1 VEQLQLVASESESMG
16 RLVNDLLEIARDD
29 AGQLQLACRPID
41 PYAVLQALLSRLQ
54 PAIDGRLQL
63 QPAADG
69 CGQVRADPERLS
81 QCLTNLIENALK
93 YSPPGSA
100 IQLGLS
106 SEGDQVVF
114 HIRDQG
120 AGVPEPDRER
130 IFERFK
136 RGSTSGST
144 SGHGIGLAVVK
155 TLMDR
160 MGGTVLVADAPGGG
174 ADFQLWLPA
183 VPSPPLEPR
192 RPRRWFSPG

>member
-1 VEQLQLVASESESMG
+1 
-16 RLVNDLLEIARDD
+16 
-29 AGQLQLACRPID
+29 
-41 PYAVLQALLSRLQ
+41 
-54 PAIDGRLQL
+54 
-63 QPAADG
+63 
-69 CGQVRADPERLS
+69 VRADPERLS
-81 QCLTNLIENALK
+81 QCLANLIENAMK

-106 SEGDQVVF
+106 SESGQVVF

-120 AGVPEPDRER
+120 GGVPEADRER

-160 MGGTVLVADAPGGG
+160 MGGQVLVADAPGGG

-183 VPSPPLEPR
+183 VPSAPLEPR